1 MDFFIIFKCLKDKKA
16 LKTFILSAAIL
27 AIVYF
32 TFSIIISLLSI
43 KPFPQ
48 GTLIEIILFGMLRA
62 FSTFRIHDWIVL
74 GLFPLVG
81 GLLFAN
87 CSFWKCKSK
96 KSAHTGLVVGLLAA
110 ICPACILPIV
120 GITFFVTFLTKISIH
135 IKIAGL
141 IFLVISTYYVAN
153 SKCLCKA

>member
-1 MDFFIIFKCLKDKKA
+1 MNLFIIFKCLKDKKA

-32 TFSIIISLLSI
+32 AFSIIISLLSI

-48 GTLIEIILFGMLRA
+48 GTIVGIILFGALRA
-62 FSTFRIHDWIVL
+62 FSPFKILDWVVL

-87 CSFWKCKSK
+87 CSFWKCKTK
-96 KSAHTGLVVGLLAA
+96 KSAHTGLIIGLLAT

-120 GITFFVTFLTKISIH
+120 GVTFFVTFLTKISIY